1 MKYCT
6 ELLFSIMCLCF
17 ALVLLTSLIAL
28 GFEDTV
34 AFVIIV
40 VAVISAITGL
50 VIGLHGYIASRNEN
64 KN

>member
-28 GFEDTV
+28 GIEGTT
-34 AFVIIV
+34 AFVIII

-64 KN
+64 KH